1 MNETDRLVSLR
12 RYALKAQPTTASP
25 TTPGVRPRTWLITG
39 ASRGLGREFARAA
52 LSRGD
57 NVVAVSRSIESADL
71 PRDPER
77 LLRLPADVT
86 DRTAVFAAFDTA
98 REHFGGLDIV
108 VDNAG
113 TMAYGFVEEFTEEQA
128 RAQFETN
135 FFGAMWV
142 SQAAMAA
149 FRSRGRGHLVQI
161 SSIGGVLSGPGTGL
175 YSASKF
181 ALEGLSEAL
190 ALEAAHFG
198 IDVTIVEPGGYWTDL
213 YTTMTVSTPRSDY
226 DSLRAEIEKQSA
238 STSID
243 SHPALA
249 ARALLEVVDADRP
262 PRRIVLGNAVL
273 DAAVAATR
281 EKIAT
286 WLEWESVS
294 RAAEDAVPAP
304 ESSGGARSAI

>member
-1 MNETDRLVSLR
+1 MKT
-12 RYALKAQPTTASP
+12 QPTIPSP
-25 TTPGVRPRTWLITG
+25 ATPGLRPRTWLITG
-39 ASRGLGREFARAA
+39 ASRGLGREFVRAA
-52 LSRGD
+52 LARGD

-71 PRDPER
+71 PRDPGR
-77 LLRLPADVT
+77 LLRIPADVT
-86 DRTAVFAAFDTA
+86 DRTAVFAAFDRA
-98 REHFGGLDIV
+98 REHFGDLDIV

-142 SQAAMAA
+142 SQAAMAT
-149 FRSRGRGHLVQI
+149 FRSRERGHLVQI

-190 ALEAAHFG
+190 AAEAAHFG

-226 DSLRAEIEKQSA
+226 DSLRAEIEEQSA

-249 ARALLEVVDADRP
+249 ARALLAVVDADRP
-262 PRRIVLGNAVL
+262 PRRIVLGSAVL

-281 EKIAT
+281 EKVDT

-304 ESSGGARSAI
+304 ESVSGERSAI

>member
-1 MNETDRLVSLR
+1 M
-12 RYALKAQPTTASP
+12 KAQPTTASP

-181 ALEGLSEAL
+181 AFEGLSEAL

-213 YTTMTVSTPRSDY
+213 YTTMTVSAPRSDY

-262 PRRIVLGNAVL
+262 PRRIVLGSAVL

>member
-1 MNETDRLVSLR
+1 MKT
-12 RYALKAQPTTASP
+12 QPTIPSP
-25 TTPGVRPRTWLITG
+25 ATPGLRPRTWLITG
-39 ASRGLGREFARAA
+39 ASRGLGREFVRAA
-52 LSRGD
+52 LARGD

-77 LLRLPADVT
+77 LLRIPADVT
-86 DRTAVFAAFDTA
+86 DRTAVFAAFDRA
-98 REHFGGLDIV
+98 REHFGDLDIV

-142 SQAAMAA
+142 SQAAMAT
-149 FRSRGRGHLVQI
+149 FRSRERGHLVQI

-190 ALEAAHFG
+190 AVEAAHFG

-226 DSLRAEIEKQSA
+226 DSLRAEIEEQSA

-262 PRRIVLGNAVL
+262 PRRIVLGSAVL

-281 EKIAT
+281 EKVDT

-304 ESSGGARSAI
+304 ESVSGERSAI

>member
-1 MNETDRLVSLR
+1 MKT
-12 RYALKAQPTTASP
+12 QPTTASP

-77 LLRLPADVT
+77 LLRLPADAT

-213 YTTMTVSTPRSDY
+213 YTTMTVSAPRSDY

-262 PRRIVLGNAVL
+262 PRRIVLGSAVL

>member
-1 MNETDRLVSLR
+1 MKTQS
-12 RYALKAQPTTASP
+12 TTASP
-25 TTPGVRPRTWLITG
+25 ATPGVRPRTWLITG

-113 TMAYGFVEEFTEEQA
+113 TMAYGFAEEQA

-190 ALEAAHFG
+190 AVEAAHFG

>member
-1 MNETDRLVSLR
+1 
-12 RYALKAQPTTASP
+12 LKTQPTIPSP
-25 TTPGVRPRTWLITG
+25 ATPGLRPRTWLITG
-39 ASRGLGREFARAA
+39 ASRGLGREFVRAA
-52 LSRGD
+52 LARGD

-71 PRDPER
+71 PRDPGR
-77 LLRLPADVT
+77 LLRIPADVT
-86 DRTAVFAAFDTA
+86 DRTAVFAAFDRA
-98 REHFGGLDIV
+98 REHFGDLDIV

-142 SQAAMAA
+142 SQAAMAT
-149 FRSRGRGHLVQI
+149 FRSRERGHLVQI

-190 ALEAAHFG
+190 AAEAAHFG

-226 DSLRAEIEKQSA
+226 DSLRAEIEEQSA
-238 STSID
+238 STNID

-262 PRRIVLGNAVL
+262 PRRIVLGSAVL

-281 EKIAT
+281 EKVDT

-304 ESSGGARSAI
+304 ESVRGERSAI

>member
-1 MNETDRLVSLR
+1 M
-12 RYALKAQPTTASP
+12 KAQPTTASP

-213 YTTMTVSTPRSDY
+213 YTTMTVSAPRSDY

-262 PRRIVLGNAVL
+262 PRRIVLGSAVL

>member
-1 MNETDRLVSLR
+1 MKT
-12 RYALKAQPTTASP
+12 QPTIPSSV
-25 TTPGVRPRTWLITG
+25 TPGARPRTWLITG
-39 ASRGLGREFARAA
+39 ASRGLGREFVRAA

-86 DRTAVFAAFDTA
+86 DRTAVFAAFDRA
-98 REHFGGLDIV
+98 REHFGDLDIV

-113 TMAYGFVEEFTEEQA
+113 TMTYGFVEEFTEEQA

-149 FRSRGRGHLVQI
+149 FRSRGRGHLVQL
-161 SSIGGVLSGPGTGL
+161 SSIGGVLSGAGTGL

-190 ALEAAHFG
+190 AVEAAHFG

-213 YTTMTVSTPRSDY
+213 YTTMTVSTPQSDY
-226 DSLRAEIEKQSA
+226 DSLRAEIEEQSA

-243 SHPALA
+243 SHPTLA

-281 EKIAT
+281 EKIDI

-304 ESSGGARSAI
+304 ESVGGERSAI

>member
-1 MNETDRLVSLR
+1 MKETDRLVSPG
-12 RYALKAQPTTASP
+12 RYALKTQSTTASP
-25 TTPGVRPRTWLITG
+25 ATPGVRPRTWLITG

-190 ALEAAHFG
+190 AVEAAHFG

-226 DSLRAEIEKQSA
+226 DSLRAEIEEQSA

-281 EKIAT
+281 EKVDT

>member
-1 MNETDRLVSLR
+1 MKT
-12 RYALKAQPTTASP
+12 QPTTASP
-25 TTPGVRPRTWLITG
+25 ATPGVRPRTWLITG

-190 ALEAAHFG
+190 AVEAAHFG

-226 DSLRAEIEKQSA
+226 DSLRAEFEEQSA

-262 PRRIVLGNAVL
+262 PRRIVLGSAVL

-281 EKIAT
+281 EKVDT

-304 ESSGGARSAI
+304 ESVSGERSAI

>member
-1 MNETDRLVSLR
+1 M
-12 RYALKAQPTTASP
+12 KAQPTTASP

-86 DRTAVFAAFDTA
+86 DRTAVFAAFDTT

-213 YTTMTVSTPRSDY
+213 YTTMTVSAPRSDY

-262 PRRIVLGNAVL
+262 PRRIVLGSAVL

>member
-1 MNETDRLVSLR
+1 MKT
-12 RYALKAQPTTASP
+12 QPTIPSP
-25 TTPGVRPRTWLITG
+25 TTPGACPRTWLITG
-39 ASRGLGREFARAA
+39 ASRGLGREFVRAA

-86 DRTAVFAAFDTA
+86 DRTAVFAAFDRA
-98 REHFGGLDIV
+98 REHFGDLDIV

-190 ALEAAHFG
+190 AAEAAHFG

-226 DSLRAEIEKQSA
+226 DALRAEIEEQSA

-294 RAAEDAVPAP
+294 RAAEDAVPAL
-304 ESSGGARSAI
+304 ESGGGERSAI